1 MKKWIAFLMCVMMLG
16 IGAVALAQ
24 TDYSGDPAATGAG
37 TDSPAAGLFGG
48 GWSSMLI
55 LFAVF
60 GAIFYFMLI
69 RPQRKRQAK
78 MNELIGGL
86 KRGDQV
92 ITAGGIHGEIDSI
105 GEAAMVLVLEDGA
118 KIKIAKS
125 SVVQKTEK

>member
-1 MKKWIAFLMCVMMLG
+1 MKKWIAFLMIGMLLG
-16 IGAVALAQ
+16 LGSIAMAQ
-24 TDYSGDPAATGAG
+24 EVSGEGSTPSGTG
-37 TDSPAAGLFGG
+37 SLFGG
-48 GWSSMLI
+48 SWTSMLI

-78 MNELIGGL
+78 MNELISGL
-86 KRGDQV
+86 KRSDNV

-105 GEAAMVLVLEDGA
+105 GDEAAVLVLEDGA

-125 SVVQKTEK
+125 SIIRKIEK

>member
-1 MKKWIAFLMCVMMLG
+1 MKKWIALFMCVMLVG
-16 IGAVALAQ
+16 IGVATFAQ
-24 TDYSGDPAATGAG
+24 EVSGEG
-37 TDSPAAGLFGG
+37 TASEGSSSPFGG
-48 GWSSMLI
+48 LTSMLV

-86 KRGDQV
+86 KRGDRV

-105 GEAAMVLVLEDGA
+105 GETAAVLILEDGA
-118 KIKIAKS
+118 KLKVAKS
-125 SVVQKTEK
+125 SVVQKRDK